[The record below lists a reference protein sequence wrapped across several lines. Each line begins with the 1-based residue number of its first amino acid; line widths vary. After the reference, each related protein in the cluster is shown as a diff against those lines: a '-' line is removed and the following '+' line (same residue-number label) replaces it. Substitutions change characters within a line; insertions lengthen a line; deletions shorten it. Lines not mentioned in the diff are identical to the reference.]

1 VRRGDNDSSPS
12 GITLVRGAGGSS
24 SEPVGN
30 PRRGRPESLPIDP
43 REDTIDLMAAPPRGA
58 VSGASMGEDT
68 ERPRG
73 RTPVVQRGF
82 HAREPGSRIE
92 QYVIEEV
99 LGSGGMGVVYAA
111 TDTQLGRQ
119 VAIKVLRS
127 DSPRDITL
135 ASRLLREAQSMAKLS
150 HPNVVTVYEIGTSER
165 EIFIVMEFVRGSTL
179 KRWLTSPRSPLEI
192 LKTFIEAGRGLQAAH
207 RAHIIHRDFK
217 PDNVLIDEEGRVRV
231 TDFGLARSTEDKEAQ
246 AETTP
251 TPTPTPRRMTPARAH
266 RITRTG
272 ELMGTPAYMAPE
284 QHRRLEIDERC
295 DQFSFA
301 VALFE
306 SLTNYHPFA
315 VGNNVNE
322 LLNRMVRGELVEAP
336 RDSRKLP
343 RSLRAILV
351 RAMSPLP
358 DDRYPSMT
366 ELLADLERERDRG
379 AEAARKRRVI
389 AAGAAMLVAGAI
401 GGTLFVMSRSGSD
414 PAESCAARRE
424 ELAPI
429 WNADRQ
435 HQIRSAFAAQGIA
448 RADSAAEGVIRS
460 IDRYARSWSDMAVSS
475 CEATHVRH
483 EQSEGML
490 ELRSACL
497 ADRKRV
503 LSVVVDALSRA
514 NGDLARNS
522 DRAVRAL
529 VDLGECGNA
538 RVLAA
543 NMPEPTDAASRRKLD
558 EIRTLL
564 SQAHVQIFAYHFDEA
579 RPRIDQAETA
589 ARSLD
594 YPPILGEVYL
604 ARGRL
609 AAEVPDLPQARAHL
623 MRASASAEAGHNDL
637 LRARALVELVWVVGF
652 LQRDYRQGELL
663 VELAQATLERAG
675 GDRAVEAEL
684 LRNAGQASFA
694 AGKFDEALKR
704 QRTSLA
710 IRESHLGE
718 SSAEVAEVLVD
729 AASTLR
735 ELGNYEEGIAY
746 VERALEIE
754 KKRQELGTIY
764 ANGLNELA
772 SIYVNKGWLLD
783 AKRALQQSLDTNLS
797 VLGEQHPL
805 VGVTYSN
812 LGTVAMLES
821 DYSAA
826 IEHLTR
832 GLAIEERAYG
842 PKHLEVT
849 STLMNLGAA
858 YQGAGKLDEAK
869 QRFERAAE
877 VRRDQLGE
885 LDPQVAEALVALG
898 DVALEQKQPQEALSY
913 LERAVIAV
921 DGSKARPEQRAE
933 AHFALARALHQA
945 RRDRERVRALAIQAQ
960 GEYRA
965 GELPGEADA
974 VRDWLAKNGR

>member
-1 VRRGDNDSSPS
+1 MRRGDNDSSPS
-12 GITLVRGAGGSS
+12 GITLVRGAGTRSS
-24 SEPVGN
+24 DPVGG
-30 PRRGRPESLPIDP
+30 RRRSPPESLPIDP

-58 VSGASMGEDT
+58 VSGGSLGEDT

-73 RTPVVQRGF
+73 RRPVVQRGF
-82 HAREPGSRIE
+82 QAREPGSRIE

-165 EIFIVMEFVRGSTL
+165 EIYIVMEFVRGSTL
-179 KRWLTSPRSPLEI
+179 KRWLTSTRSPLEI

-217 PDNVLIDEEGRVRV
+217 PDNVLIDQEGRVRV
-231 TDFGLARSTEDKEAQ
+231 TDFGLARSTEEKEASTD
-246 AETTP
+246 ATP
-251 TPTPTPRRMTPARAH
+251 TPQRTTPSRTH

-306 SLTNYHPFA
+306 SLTTYHPFA
-315 VGNNVNE
+315 VGNNVTE
-322 LLNRMVRGELVEAP
+322 LLNRTVRGELVEPP

-343 RSLRAILV
+343 RSLRAVLV
-351 RAMSPLP
+351 RAMSAAPE
-358 DDRYPSMT
+358 DRYPSMT

-379 AEAARKRRVI
+379 AETARKRRVI
-389 AAGAAMLVAGAI
+389 AAGAAMLVAGAV

-414 PAESCAARRE
+414 PAASCAARRD

-435 HQIRSAFAAQGIA
+435 HQIRRAFAAQGIA
-448 RADSAAEGVIRS
+448 RADSAAEGVVRS
-460 IDRYARSWSDMAVSS
+460 IDRYARSWSDMAVNS

-483 EQSEGML
+483 EQSERML

-514 NGDLARNS
+514 DGDLARNS

-543 NMPEPTDAASRRKLD
+543 NMPEPTDATSRRKLD

-564 SQAHVQIFAYHFDEA
+564 SQAHVQIFAYHFDVA
-579 RPRIDQAETA
+579 RPFIDRAETG

-609 AAEVPDLPQARAHL
+609 AAEVPDLQQARAHL

-652 LQRDYRQGELL
+652 LQRDYPQGELL
-663 VELAQATLERAG
+663 VELARASLERAG

-684 LRNAGQASFA
+684 LRNAGQAAFA
-694 AGKFDEALKR
+694 AGKFDEALER
-704 QRTSLA
+704 QRASLA

-735 ELGNYEEGIAY
+735 ELGKYEEGIAY

-754 KKRQELGTIY
+754 KRRQEVGTIY

-772 SIYVNKGWLLD
+772 SIYVNKGWMLD

-821 DYSAA
+821 DFPAA
-826 IEHLTR
+826 IELLTR

-858 YQGAGKLDEAK
+858 YQGAGMLDEARE
-869 QRFERAAE
+869 RFARAAE

-898 DVALEQKQPQEALSY
+898 DVALAQKKPQEALSY
-913 LERAVIAV
+913 LERAAIAV

-933 AHFALARALHQA
+933 AHFTLARALRQA
-945 RRDRERVRALAIQAQ
+945 GRDRERVHALAVQAQ

-974 VRDWLAKNGR
+974 VHDWLAKNGR